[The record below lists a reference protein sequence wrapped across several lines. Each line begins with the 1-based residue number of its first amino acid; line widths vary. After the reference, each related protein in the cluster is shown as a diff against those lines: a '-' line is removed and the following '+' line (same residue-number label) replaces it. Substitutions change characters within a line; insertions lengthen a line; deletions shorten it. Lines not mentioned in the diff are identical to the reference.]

1 MIVDAHSHFTPRAV
15 IEQLQRSPAS
25 FPGIGLKD
33 LGLGRFAFDFPDIPT
48 TRPLAPRLWDIE
60 AAHAY
65 LDEQGID
72 VHVVGPW
79 ADIFGYTLPG
89 DEAAR
94 WCRFVNEAHLE
105 AIQGQKRF
113 VPLAMV
119 PLQNGDLAARELEA
133 AYAMG
138 YGGFTIGTFA
148 PGVDLDHPELEPLWL
163 SAESL
168 RMPAFL
174 HPLYLYGEPRLARYD
189 LPNAIG
195 RLNDSAIA
203 VSRLL
208 YGGVL
213 TAHSELRILVAHGGG
228 GVPYAL
234 GRLARNF
241 AVHPDELAEPR
252 AGFQRLYF
260 DSVVYDTAALRY
272 LVEVAGADHV
282 LLGSDYPFPI
292 MDPHPQHVVKTAGFD
307 EQTVEKI
314 TGSNAQR
321 FFSLPV

>member
-33 LGLGRFAFDFPDIPT
+33 LGQGRFAFDFPDIPT
-48 TRPLAPRLWDIE
+48 TRPMAPRLWDID
-60 AAHAY
+60 AAHSY

-79 ADIFGYTLPG
+79 ADIFGYTLPAEEG
-89 DEAAR
+89 AR

-113 VPLAMV
+113 VPLAVV
-119 PLQNGDLAARELEA
+119 PLQSGDLAARELETA
-133 AYAMG
+133 HAMG
-138 YGGFTIGTFA
+138 YGGLTIGTFA
-148 PGVDLDHPELEPLWL
+148 PGVDLDHPDLEALWS
-163 SAESL
+163 SAERQ
-168 RMPAFL
+168 RMPVVL
-174 HPLYLYGEPRLARYD
+174 HPLYLYGEPRLAKYD

-213 TAHSELRILVAHGGG
+213 TAHPELQILVAHGGG
-228 GVPYAL
+228 GVPYAI

-241 AVHPDELAEPR
+241 ELHRDELADPR

-260 DSVVYDTAALRY
+260 DSVVYDPAPLRF
-272 LVEVAGADHV
+272 LVEVAGADRV
-282 LLGSDYPFPI
+282 LLGSDYPFPV
-292 MDPHPQHVVKTAGFD
+292 MDPRPQHVVRTAGFD
-307 EQTVEKI
+307 EETVEKI
-314 TGSNAQR
+314 VGGNAQR
-321 FFSLPV
+321 LFRLS